1 MEMSELEMRT
11 VVNIIL
17 SLLLLTILIA
27 FGLDMKVPYPP
38 HLLRNFDQPLVRL
51 MTYIAVYLI
60 AYYNPIVS
68 VLAFMCILFLHIDY
82 VNLATKKR
90 E

>member
-1 MEMSELEMRT
+1 MDISEVEVRMM
-11 VVNIIL
+11 VNIFASLI
-17 SLLLLTILIA
+17 LLLILIA

-38 HLLRNFDQPLVRL
+38 HILRNFDQPLVRL
-51 MTYIAVYLI
+51 MTYIALYLV
-60 AYYNPIVS
+60 AYYNPVVS
-68 VLAFMCILFLHIDY
+68 ILAFMCVIFLHVDY